1 MALSGERRDRCE
13 AGRRGGAE
21 GRNVPAGRRDVPVA
35 AVPAALE
42 LVEDAVVLIQG
53 AEFTAKVFMNL
64 ETSRSLS
71 SVQRQHPHHG
81 QLLTV
86 PCVLAPQL

>member
-1 MALSGERRDRCE
+1 MGA
-13 AGRRGGAE
+13 AGP
-21 GRNVPAGRRDVPVA
+21 NVPAEWRHVPVA

-64 ETSRSLS
+64 ERNTSLS
-71 SVQRQHPHHG
+71 SGVRSNTNILTTDIRQ
-81 QLLTV
+81 LSTLSRIFN
-86 PCVLAPQL
+86 